1 MRSKRKLIFAI
12 ALFIFGISSG
22 IWLPDMAAMIFS
34 LVTGG
39 ISGLLLSDCVF
50 KK

>member
-22 IWLPDMAAMIFS
+22 VWLPDVAAMIFS
-34 LVTGG
+34 MVTGG
-39 ISGLLLSDCVF
+39 ISGILLSDCVF
-50 KK
+50 KN